1 LPQKIKE
8 GIERRQLSVITLLKE
23 STKTNEQESNM
34 KKMVFERLN
43 TGGEKLEQQE
53 VRNALYPGDFNDM
66 CIELSRNEIFRK
78 LWGIELIEE
87 VDNDE
92 SDDTY
97 IENISNSKLFV
108 RMYDVELVLRFFAMR
123 NIENYNMQLSKFL
136 DLYLENANK
145 LSKKNLDLLKQKFI
159 DSMEKVSNL
168 FGDKAFCKYVKT
180 GNKWDWTKPQKM
192 IYDPMM
198 IAIDSVEIDVKNI
211 SVDKNIEVL
220 KNIYKENENIA
231 VFNGKKQSKMDI
243 EERAKIFI
251 DVIHKIK

>member
-1 LPQKIKE
+1 
-8 GIERRQLSVITLLKE
+8 
-23 STKTNEQESNM
+23 
-34 KKMVFERLN
+34 
-43 TGGEKLEQQE
+43 
-53 VRNALYPGDFNDM
+53 
-66 CIELSRNEIFRK
+66 
-78 LWGIELIEE
+78 
-87 VDNDE
+87 
-92 SDDTY
+92 
-97 IENISNSKLFV
+97 
-108 RMYDVELVLRFFAMR
+108 MR

-159 DSMEKVSNL
+159 DSMEKVNNL

-192 IYDPMM
+192 IFDPMM
-198 IAIDSVEIDVKNI
+198 IAIDSVEIDVKNT

-220 KNIYKENENIA
+220 KKIYKENENIA

-243 EERAKIFI
+243 EERAQIFI